1 MVINPAVCE
10 GCGDCSVA
18 SNCVSVRPL
27 ATELGDKRE
36 IDQSACNQ
44 DLSCLRG
51 FCPSFVTLPG
61 AVPRRAAPRDI
72 DADPARG
79 LPCPMPAAL
88 DAPYGILVTG
98 VGGTGVLTIG
108 ALLGMA
114 AHLEGKGVTT
124 LDFTGLAQKNGAV
137 MSHVRIARSRDDL
150 HAVRLAPGGADLL
163 LACDLVAAGSEAA
176 LSRLERGR
184 TRAVL
189 NTDVAPTAAFLID
202 GSGVAD
208 APLLAALKAA
218 CDPGDLHPMAASR
231 LATALAGDAIATNL
245 LMLGCAFQR
254 GLLPLSLAAIERAI
268 ELNGVAVEQSRRV
281 FAWGRVAAHDPDR
294 LASLTA
300 ARPQVPPVTLDD
312 FIERRARD
320 LEAYQDAAYAQ
331 RYRSLV
337 ARVADAEAT
346 RAPGCSGL
354 AEAAARVLFKL
365 MAYKDEYE
373 VARLYRAP
381 AFREQLAMLFEGDPA
396 AMPIEFHLAPS
407 WLSRAGT
414 QGSPPAKRRFGR
426 WAWHAFGVLSALKRL
441 RGTSFDP
448 FGYSVDRR
456 LERALRD
463 QHVHLLEEVTRTL
476 NPANHALAVELARLP
491 ERIRGFGHVKRANA
505 EAIRREEV
513 ELLAR
518 YRAAGA
524 ATRPTIP
531 VIAQKEPA

>member
-1 MVINPAVCE
+1 M
-10 GCGDCSVA
+10 
-18 SNCVSVRPL
+18 
-27 ATELGDKRE
+27 
-36 IDQSACNQ
+36 
-44 DLSCLRG
+44 SCLRG

-61 AVPRRAAPRDI
+61 AVPRRAAPREI

-79 LPCPMPAAL
+79 LPLPEPAAL

-137 MSHVRIARSRDDL
+137 MSHVRIARSPDEL
-150 HAVRLAPGGADLL
+150 HSVRLAPGGADLL
-163 LACDLVAAGSEAA
+163 LACDLVTAGSEGA

-208 APLLAALKAA
+208 APLLAALQAA
-218 CDPGDLHPMAASR
+218 CDPGDLHPIAASR
-231 LATALAGDAIATNL
+231 LATALTGDAIATNL

-254 GLLPLSLAAIERAI
+254 GLLPLSLAAIESAI

-294 LASLTA
+294 LASLTSPA
-300 ARPQVPPVTLDD
+300 SLGVSRPPASQATLEA
-312 FIERRARD
+312 FIEQRVHD
-320 LEAYQDAAYAQ
+320 LVAYQDARYAQ

-337 ARVADAEAT
+337 ARVAEAEAQ

-354 AEAAARVLFKL
+354 AEAAAKGLFKL

-381 AFREQLAMLFEGDPA
+381 AFRAQLASLFAGDPET
-396 AMPIEFHLAPS
+396 MPIEFHLAPP
-407 WLSRAGT
+407 WLTRPAAD
-414 QGSPPAKRRFGR
+414 GSPPSKRRFGR
-426 WAWHAFGVLSALKRL
+426 WVWHAFGVVAALKRL
-441 RGTSFDP
+441 RGTPLDP
-448 FGYSVDRR
+448 FGRNEDRR

-463 QHVHLLEEVTRTL
+463 QHEQLLDEITRTL

-491 ERIRGFGHVKRANA
+491 DRIRGFGHVKRANA
-505 EAIRREEV
+505 EAVRHDEG

-518 YRAAGA
+518 YRAAGPSA
-524 ATRPTIP
+524 RRVIP

>member
-1 MVINPAVCE
+1 M
-10 GCGDCSVA
+10 
-18 SNCVSVRPL
+18 
-27 ATELGDKRE
+27 
-36 IDQSACNQ
+36 
-44 DLSCLRG
+44 
-51 FCPSFVTLPG
+51 
-61 AVPRRAAPRDI
+61 PRRAASREI
-72 DADPARG
+72 DADPARD
-79 LPCPMPAAL
+79 LPLPEPAAL

-137 MSHVRIARSRDDL
+137 MSHVRIARSADDL

-208 APLLAALKAA
+208 APLLAALQVA

-231 LATALAGDAIATNL
+231 LATTLAGDAIATNL

-254 GLLPLSLAAIERAI
+254 GLLPLSLASIERAI

-294 LASLTA
+294 LASLAA
-300 ARPQVPPVTLDD
+300 ARPAASPVTLDD
-312 FIERRARD
+312 FIEQRVRD
-320 LEAYQDAAYAQ
+320 LVEYQDAAYAL

-337 ARVADAEAT
+337 TRVADAEAK

-354 AEAAARVLFKL
+354 AAAAARGLFKL

-373 VARLYRAP
+373 VARLHRAP
-381 AFREQLAMLFEGDPA
+381 AFRAQLASLFAGDPET
-396 AMPIEFHLAPS
+396 MPIEFHLAPS
-407 WLSRAGT
+407 WLTRRGAD
-414 QGSPPAKRRFGR
+414 GSPPTKRRFGR
-426 WAWHAFGVLSALKRL
+426 WVWRAFGVLAALKRL
-441 RGTSFDP
+441 RGTPFDP
-448 FGYSVDRR
+448 FGHTEDRR

-463 QHVHLLEEVTRTL
+463 QHERLLDEITRTL

-505 EAIRREEV
+505 EAVRREEG

-518 YRAAGA
+518 YRAAGTTA
-524 ATRPTIP
+524 RPVIP
-531 VIAQKEPA
+531 IIAQKEPA